1 MKKILIIIALMLS
14 CVSINAQT
22 AIQTSKVFDNTYA
35 GVTGGVMTPLDL
47 NSTFPLNSI
56 LGLKLGK
63 EITPVVG
70 VEIEG
75 LAVFNDNHF
84 GDFHT
89 GVKATNV
96 DGALTLNLSNAF
108 AGYSRKPRAVE
119 FKTNTGLGWLHT
131 YCYDANSLSAKT
143 ALDVIINFG
152 RSRAVSMIVSPGV
165 YWNMNRFDG
174 AIKNIKF
181 NKHAAQF
188 SLMASLVYHFKTSNG
203 THHFKKY
210 DICAMNNEINSL
222 KEELS
227 KKPKEVVVEK
237 VIEKTV
243 EANNSTYIFFAKNSA
258 VLTDDAKKV
267 LDKVQSGEYD
277 VNGYAS
283 PEGSDEYNIK
293 LSQRRADAVAE
304 YLKQCNITVHKVTGC
319 GVAFG
324 DATNRVVIVS
334 RKLSRK

>member
-1 MKKILIIIALMLS
+1 MKKILLMIALMLG
-14 CVSINAQT
+14 CITINAQT
-22 AIQTSKVFDNTYA
+22 AIQTSRLFDNVYV
-35 GVTGGVMTPLDL
+35 GITGGAMTPLDF
-47 NSTFPLNSI
+47 NSTFPLNSTF
-56 LGLKLGK
+56 GLKLGK
-63 EITPVVG
+63 EITPVFG
-70 VEIEG
+70 LETEG

-96 DGALTLNLSNAF
+96 GGAFTLNLSNAF
-108 AGYSRKPRAVE
+108 AGYNGKPRAVE

-131 YCYDANSLSAKT
+131 YGDDANSLSAKT
-143 ALDVIINFG
+143 ALDVIMNFG
-152 RSRAVSMIVSPGV
+152 HNRAVSMVVSPGV
-165 YWNMNRFDG
+165 YWNMNRFDR

-181 NKHAAQF
+181 NKNAAQF
-188 SLMASLVYHFKTSNG
+188 SLMASFIYHFKTSNG

-210 DICAMNNEINSL
+210 DITAMNDEINSL

-237 VIEKTV
+237 VIEKTIEV
-243 EANNSTYIFFAKNSA
+243 NNSTYVFFAKNSA
-258 VLTDDAKKV
+258 TLTDDAKKT

-277 VNGYAS
+277 IDGYAS
-283 PEGSDEYNIK
+283 PEGSDEYNVK

-304 YLKQCNITVHKVTGC
+304 YLKQRNITVNKVTGN

-324 DATNRVVIVS
+324 NATNRVVIVN
-334 RKLSRK
+334 RKQ